1 MSTLRRSAVLM
12 PALAAVAAIAVV
24 VGAVELRSDH
34 DGGGSAGGGGGSKPR
49 PLRIGSYGPAEPA
62 STGDGRYVLRGTLPT
77 SPTSATVWALGR
89 IGDAAQRTAD
99 LAAALGVTGKV
110 VHDSQ
115 GWTVRDGQ
123 AQVRVYD
130 ADGSPWSF
138 AASNEFRG
146 CAPIPID
153 GYRSS
158 DTSVGCAIDWTA
170 GAGSVTDA
178 AARAAAAPV
187 LAAAGLSAA
196 PTDVNGDAPMRSV
209 AADPVVDGLPTDGFG
224 TTVQVRP
231 AGVFLAGGWLA
242 PATGALKPVGTY
254 PLRSAHDAF
263 DGLNRM
269 AVPAIECAP
278 QPNSCPLD
286 ARVVV
291 TGAAPG
297 LMSAWEDGSHP
308 LLVPSWIFA
317 VSGGASGPVQ
327 DALDP
332 AYVQIPAGQDGGSAK
347 TPGSSGAGSS
357 PANSGGPV
365 GTEPAPA
372 PSGPYGI
379 DPVAPIPMPSAPR
392 EKQPN

>member
-24 VGAVELRSDH
+24 VAVVEVRSDH
-34 DGGGSAGGGGGSKPR
+34 DGSASAGGGGGSKLR
-49 PLRIGSYGPAEPA
+49 PLRIGSYGPAAPV
-62 STGDGRYVLRGTLPT
+62 SKGDGRYVLRGTLPS
-77 SPTSATVWALGR
+77 SPTTGTVWALGR
-89 IGDAAQRTAD
+89 IDDAAKRTAD
-99 LAAALGVTGKV
+99 LAAALGVNGKV

-130 ADGSPWSF
+130 ADGSPWGF
-138 AASNEFRG
+138 AASNDLRG
-146 CAPIPID
+146 CAPIPVD

-170 GAGSVTDA
+170 DAGSVSA
-178 AARAAAAPV
+178 AAALAAAAPV
-187 LAAAGLSAA
+187 LAAAGLTSAPA
-196 PTDVNGDAPMRSV
+196 DVAGDAPMRSV
-209 AADPVVDGLPTDGFG
+209 TADPDVDGMVTDGFG
-224 TTVQVRP
+224 ATIQVRP
-231 AGVFLAGGWLA
+231 DGVALAGGWLA
-242 PATGALKPVGTY
+242 PATGALKAVGTY
-254 PLRSAHDAF
+254 PLRTAQDAF
-263 DGLNRM
+263 DGLNSM

-286 ARVVV
+286 AKVFI
-291 TGAAPG
+291 TGAHAG
-297 LMSAWEDGSHP
+297 LMSAWEDGSRP
-308 LLVPSWIFA
+308 LLVPSWIFT
-317 VSGGASGPVQ
+317 VSGHANGPVQ

-332 AYVQIPAGQDGGSAK
+332 AYVTIPANQDGGSAT

-379 DPVAPIPMPSAPR
+379 DPVAPIPMPSAPV
-392 EKQPN
+392 EKQVN